1 MLHSRQSHSEGVLVP
16 LSGNPTIR
24 FSVFELDLKAG
35 ELRRNGSKIRLQ
47 EQPFQVLVSLLEH
60 PGEVVTREE
69 LRNKLWP
76 ADTFVDFDHSL
87 NAAVRRLRD
96 ALGDSADT
104 PHFVETVAR
113 RGYRFIAPV
122 TDPAAVQDSGEKS
135 APSTLRATGPNSTAR
150 SERRIRGWQIGIA
163 IAITLTIGTLVA
175 FHFVRRPAVESGI
188 LQRRLTANR
197 SEVPVLSDA
206 LSASGQY
213 LAFADS
219 TGIYLRQVDTGETHP
234 ILLPAGFIAKPESW
248 FPDDNHLIVTAQTST
263 SAAVSLWKIS
273 VMGGPPHL
281 LTDNGSA
288 AVVSPDGSQVAFVR
302 GLGSSPEVWLMQAD
316 GEKTEKLMGCNRCFL
331 GGLSWSPD
339 GKELA
344 YVKQE
349 YEMGSFWG
357 FDTELEV
364 LNLASNRSELIA
376 SHVGPALAWARD
388 GRIIYAAGELPPN
401 QTDSNLWA
409 LRVNVRTMRREG
421 APERIT
427 YGNGLIAGLSVS
439 ADGKRLAILRRIL
452 QPNVYIA
459 ELHDHGARL
468 SSPRLLTPDEW
479 YDFPT
484 AWTPDSKSVLFFSN
498 RDGVFHIFEQ
508 AIDQAQP
515 QLLVGGRKA
524 VALPRLSPDG
534 STVLYISSHPG
545 VAGFGETQSSQSDA
559 PVGTQQLMRLPLSG
573 GPPEPVLKGRGINNL
588 QCARLPSTL
597 CIYSELFPGE
607 ERFFTF
613 DPVKGKGKEIPA
625 ALVRLSDFYS
635 FNWSLSPDGK
645 LLAFS
650 GNFGIQG
657 EPAIRLFSLFDAKER
672 SIPLRGWAGIM
683 TLDWSAD
690 GKSLW
695 STAYTTS
702 ETTSSLWTTGFKT
715 TGEWT
720 LLKVDLS
727 GKVLPMLRENKMNLG
742 WAIPSPDGLKL
753 AIWKATGTS
762 NVWLAE
768 NR

>member
-1 MLHSRQSHSEGVLVP
+1 VLVP
-16 LSGNPTIR
+16 LNGNPTIR

-35 ELRRNGSKIRLQ
+35 ELRRDGSKIRLQ
-47 EQPFQVLVSLLEH
+47 EQPFQILVSLLQR

-69 LRNKLWP
+69 LRSKLWP
-76 ADTFVDFDHSL
+76 ADIFVDFDHSL

-122 TDPAAVQDSGEKS
+122 TDPARAAVEFTAAVQDSDEKS
-135 APSTLRATGPNSTAR
+135 APAALRETAPSPTVS
-150 SERRIRGWQIGIA
+150 SERRIRRLQVGIA
-163 IAITLTIGTLVA
+163 IATALTIGTLVA
-175 FHFVRRPAVESGI
+175 LHFVRRPAVKSGI
-188 LQRRLTANR
+188 LPRRLTANR

-206 LSASGQY
+206 LSPSGQY

-234 ILLPAGFIAKPESW
+234 ILLPPAFIAKPESW
-248 FPDDNHLIVTAQTST
+248 FPDDNHLIVTAHPST
-263 SAAVSLWKIS
+263 SATASLWKIS

-302 GLGSSPEVWLMQAD
+302 GLGSSPEIWLMQAD
-316 GEKTEKLMGCNRCFL
+316 GEKTERLLGCNRCFL
-331 GGLSWSPD
+331 GGLAWSPD
-339 GKELA
+339 GKQLA

-357 FDTELEV
+357 FDTQLEV

-388 GRIIYAAGELPPN
+388 GRIIYVAGELPPN

-409 LRVNVRTMRREG
+409 LRLNVRTMRPEG

-459 ELHDHGARL
+459 ELQDHGTRL
-468 SSPRLLTPDEW
+468 STPRLLTPDEW

-484 AWTPDSKSVLFFSN
+484 AWTPDSKSVLFFSS

-508 AIDQAQP
+508 AIDQTQP

-534 STVLYISSHPG
+534 SIVLYISSHPA
-545 VAGFGETQSSQSDA
+545 VAGFGEERSSQSEG
-559 PVGTQQLMRLPLSG
+559 PLGTQQLMRIGLTG
-573 GPPEPVLKGRGINNL
+573 GPPESVLEGRGINNL

-597 CIYSELFPGE
+597 CIYSELSPGE
-607 ERFFTF
+607 ERFYTF
-613 DPVKGKGKEIPA
+613 DPVKGKGKEISA
-625 ALVRLSDFYS
+625 ALIRLSDFYS

-650 GNFGIQG
+650 GNVGIQG
-657 EPAIRLFSLFDAKER
+657 EPAIRLFSLVNDQER
-672 SIPLRGWAGIM
+672 SIPLPGWAGIM

-695 STAYTTS
+695 STAFTTP
-702 ETTSSLWTTGFKT
+702 ETTSGLWTTGFKT
-715 TGEWT
+715 IGEWT

-727 GKVLPMLRENKMNLG
+727 GKVVPMLRESKMNLG